1 MSIRGTLKMK
11 PLKRRMSIFTGRWP
25 TVYISAVLAISLLVA
40 AVVAYTLFTSDEISA
55 EAQLS
60 MGAAVALVIAALA
73 VSFSIIRI
81 REETKSVRNSFDS
94 LKASYDETLLLNDK
108 LREQRHDFL
117 NHIQVVH
124 SLIEMKNF
132 EEASQYMEKVYDDI
146 QLVGKVMKTSSPA
159 INALLQVKNNSCE
172 KHGIEFKIISTT
184 RVESPAMEAWDIC
197 AILGNLID
205 NAIHAA
211 GKMKNGRILVS
222 MRESL
227 DNYIFKVK
235 DNGAGIPSEI
245 AEKIFEMGFTTKG
258 KLGQGIGLAVSKK
271 KLSENGGD
279 IRFTT
284 GSKGTIFTFTV
295 PKAGEVKTVAI

>member
-1 MSIRGTLKMK
+1 MK
-11 PLKRRMSIFTGRWP
+11 AIKRKGSIFSGRWP
-25 TVYISAVLAISLLVA
+25 TVYISAVLAISFLVA
-40 AVVAYTLFTSDEISA
+40 AVVAYTLFTTSDINAEI
-55 EAQLS
+55 QLA
-60 MGAAVALVIAALA
+60 MGIAVALVIAALA
-73 VSFSIIRI
+73 VSFSVIRI
-81 REETKSVRNSFDS
+81 REETRSLRNNFDS

-132 EEASQYMEKVYDDI
+132 EEASRYMEKVYDDI
-146 QLVGKVMKTSSPA
+146 QLVGKVMKTRSPA
-159 INALLQVKNNSCE
+159 VNALLQVKNNSCE
-172 KHGIEFKIISTT
+172 KHGIDFKILSTT
-184 RVESPAMEAWDIC
+184 RLSSPAMEAWDIC

-205 NAIHAA
+205 NSIHAVSKTNN
-211 GKMKNGRILVS
+211 GKILVS

-235 DNGAGIPSEI
+235 DNGIGIPSEI
-245 AEKIFEMGFTTKG
+245 AEKVFDMGFTTKG
-258 KLGQGIGLAVSKK
+258 EFGQGIGLAVSKK
-271 KLSENGGD
+271 KLVENGGD

-295 PKAGEVKTVAI
+295 PKAEENISDAV